1 MLLTDRISHAWNA
14 FMNKDPTIDTSKL
27 GMSSS
32 MKPDRARL
40 HRGNEKS
47 IATAIYNRIAVDAA
61 GIELKHVLLDSN
73 GRYMKDCDSGLNNC
87 LTLEANIDQTGRAFR
102 QDAIISM
109 LDEGH
114 VVLAPIDTGDPPKDD
129 KEAINILTMR
139 TAKVLEWYPK
149 HVKIWAYNEQKG
161 KREEVLVRKDRVGIV
176 ENPFFPIMNE
186 QNSMMRRLTRKLALL
201 DAIDEQSSSGKLDL
215 IIQLPYVIKSEAR
228 KAQAEERRKDIEKQL
243 AGSKY
248 GIAYTDGT
256 ERIQQ
261 LNRSVENN
269 LLTQIEYLTNMVFS
283 QLGITQSILDG
294 TADEKTF
301 NNYYNRTIEPL
312 LAALADEMK
321 RKFLTK
327 TARTRGHSIMYFRNP
342 FKLVAATEMA
352 ELTDKLT
359 RNEVLTSNEVR
370 QIMGMKPSDDP
381 NADQL
386 RNKNINQSGDETT
399 PHTPVFNEDPY
410 GKMEE

>member
-73 GRYMKDCDSGLNNC
+73 SRYMKDVDSGLNNC

-149 HVKIWAYNEQKG
+149 HVKIWAYNERKG

-176 ENPFFPIMNE
+176 ENPFF
-186 QNSMMRRLTRKLALL
+186 
-201 DAIDEQSSSGKLDL
+201 QS
-215 IIQLPYVIKSEAR
+215 
-228 KAQAEERRKDIEKQL
+228 
-243 AGSKY
+243 
-248 GIAYTDGT
+248 
-256 ERIQQ
+256 
-261 LNRSVENN
+261 
-269 LLTQIEYLTNMVFS
+269 
-283 QLGITQSILDG
+283 
-294 TADEKTF
+294 
-301 NNYYNRTIEPL
+301 
-312 LAALADEMK
+312 
-321 RKFLTK
+321 
-327 TARTRGHSIMYFRNP
+327 
-342 FKLVAATEMA
+342 
-352 ELTDKLT
+352 
-359 RNEVLTSNEVR
+359 
-370 QIMGMKPSDDP
+370 
-381 NADQL
+381 
-386 RNKNINQSGDETT
+386 
-399 PHTPVFNEDPY
+399 
-410 GKMEE
+410 